1 MSAEHEWDESVGSL
15 LSRSSVPAALAVGSL
30 LADAQPR
37 WGGRVVPRTS
47 MHDLLFTVPGYP
59 YPFEDSVRV
68 TWADGVFTFSL
79 VEGGAVR
86 TADHCHSE
94 NAPRVLDA
102 FLAQLVGGEAGPD
115 LDRASDYDRV
125 VAAIQAAWD
134 DGCPV
139 ASDPEG
145 NGDCRSAPGR
155 ERWPSGAR
163 DAGPRTAHRGPGQGV
178 ARSFREEPEADGSPD
193 GGLPPPRDEDRR
205 RRGVTRRRPGQQPGP
220 VAIVST

>member
-15 LSRSSVPAALAVGSL
+15 LGRSSVPAALAAGTL
-30 LADAQPR
+30 LAEAKPR
-37 WGGRVVPRTS
+37 WLGRVVPRTS

-68 TWADGVFTFSL
+68 AWADGVFTFSL

-94 NAPRVLDA
+94 NAPSVLDA
-102 FLAQLVGGEAGPD
+102 FLAQLVGGEPGPD
-115 LDRASDYDRV
+115 VDRASDYDRV
-125 VAAIQAAWD
+125 VAAIHAAWD

-145 NGDCRSAPGR
+145 MATVALRRVASVGRRLRGTPGR
-155 ERWPSGAR
+155 EQRIEDLAKGLR
-163 DAGPRTAHRGPGQGV
+163 DRYEENPKLTGPLVGDYRHLATKIIDAV
-178 ARSFREEPEADGSPD
+178 A
-193 GGLPPPRDEDRR
+193 
-205 RRGVTRRRPGQQPGP
+205 
-220 VAIVST
+220 

>member
-1 MSAEHEWDESVGSL
+1 MSAEREWDESVGSL
-15 LSRSSVPAALAVGSL
+15 RDRSSVPAALAMGAL
-30 LADAQPR
+30 LAEAKPR
-37 WGGRVVPRTS
+37 WEGRVVPRTS

-68 TWADGVFTFSL
+68 AWADGVFTFSL

-94 NAPRVLDA
+94 NASGVLDA
-102 FLAQLVGGEAGPD
+102 FLAQLVGGEPGPD
-115 LDRASDYDRV
+115 VDRASDYDRV

-145 NGDCRSAPGR
+145 TATVAMHRISSAGR
-155 ERWPSGAR
+155 RLRGAPDREQRIEDLAKGLR
-163 DAGPRTAHRGPGQGV
+163 DRFEKDPKLTGPLMADYRYLATKIVEAV
-178 ARSFREEPEADGSPD
+178 A
-193 GGLPPPRDEDRR
+193 
-205 RRGVTRRRPGQQPGP
+205 
-220 VAIVST
+220 